1 MIRLKDN
8 IQNAVM
14 VPRILHV
21 PNKNGS
27 IDGLGQ
33 IALSAES
40 CYQSITHVETGHLT
54 KGFYNH
60 DNIIMSH

>member
-8 IQNAVM
+8 IQNGLIIL
-14 VPRILHV
+14 RILHV

-27 IDGLGQ
+27 TDGLGQ
-33 IALSAES
+33 IAFSAES
-40 CYQSITHVETGHLT
+40 CYQVSHVETGHWT

>member
-8 IQNAVM
+8 IQNGLIIL
-14 VPRILHV
+14 RILHV
-21 PNKNGS
+21 PNKNGG

-33 IALSAES
+33 RALSAES
-40 CYQSITHVETGHLT
+40 CYQSITHAETGHLT